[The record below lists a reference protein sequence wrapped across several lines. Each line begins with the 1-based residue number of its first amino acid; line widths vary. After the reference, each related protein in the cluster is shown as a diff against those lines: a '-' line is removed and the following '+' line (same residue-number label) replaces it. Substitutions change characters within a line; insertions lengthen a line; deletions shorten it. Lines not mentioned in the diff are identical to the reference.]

1 MWGSAIVGDEYD
13 TPQINGN
20 DFTKSVFNTLA
31 QHPHFYNKQIP
42 VVKESSLFIKED
54 IKSYG
59 FPKNG
64 DGWLE
69 ATYGK
74 DADSIIRMCRKM
86 RRNDKSNRDMIDA
99 IIDDVRTIKAMEV
112 EATINS
118 LTWSDGLQDTIR
130 YMGLNDRS
138 LKSLRKFGESRSTG
152 LQQACQMFLKA
163 TSVLSMLNEL
173 DDWGT
178 DEQENWVDAMQMR
191 KDAQK
196 MWRKTLHH
204 IDSISKDDKTT
215 LEFASSQLEKSGE
228 LSSRE
233 IVRRGVGVLNKS
245 ITPSKLGMLIKMY
258 GEELDIY
265 RSPTRGQFLKMGTDG
280 LIIKDIWAY
289 AAGFLDADGSIF
301 ISERGEPRATF
312 VATGERGKDHCEN
325 LHKALGCGR
334 LVLNQKIHK
343 NSNRSLHRLVF
354 QSKDDLRQLLKGI
367 LPHLKMKS
375 LQAKAV
381 LTFIDSKDKMRKNEL
396 QKLVTFSNW
405 KDDKKKADNLL
416 TKWGLDAD
424 TIGGYAE
431 GL

>member
-1 MWGSAIVGDEYD
+1 MWGSAIVGDVYD
-13 TPQINGN
+13 APTIIGD
-20 DFTKSVFNTLA
+20 DFTKSVYNTLT
-31 QHPHFYNKQIP
+31 QHPDYVYKSVP
-42 VVKESSLFIKED
+42 VKKESSLFVNEE
-54 IKSYG
+54 IKSYN
-59 FPKNG
+59 FSKNG

-69 ATYGK
+69 STYGK

-112 EATINS
+112 EATINNLS
-118 LTWSDGLQDTIR
+118 WSDGLQDTIR

-163 TSVLSMLNEL
+163 TSVLSMLNEMN
-173 DDWGT
+173 DWGIE
-178 DEQENWVDAMQMR
+178 EQQNWVDAMQMR

-196 MWRKTLHH
+196 MWRGTLHQ

-215 LEFASSQLEKSGE
+215 LEFVSKQLDENGE

-233 IVRRGVGVLNKS
+233 IVRRGVGVLHKS
-245 ITPSKLGMLIKMY
+245 ITPSKVGMLIKMY

-265 RSPTRGQFLKMGTDG
+265 RGHSRGMFVKMGTHG

-312 VATGERGKDHCEN
+312 VATGDRGKDQCES

-334 LVLNQKIHK
+334 LVLNQKVHK

-354 QSKDDLRQLLKGI
+354 QSKDDLRNLLKGI
-367 LPHLKMKS
+367 LPHLQMKS

-381 LTFIDSKDKMRKNEL
+381 LSYIDSKDKLRKDEL
-396 QKLVTFSNW
+396 QKLVTFNNW

-416 TKWGLDAD
+416 SKWGLDAD
-424 TIGGYAE
+424 TIGGFAE

>member
-13 TPQINGN
+13 TPQINGD

-42 VVKESSLFIKED
+42 VVEESSLFIKED

-74 DADSIIRMCRKM
+74 NADSIIRMCRKM

-99 IIDDVRTIKAMEV
+99 VIDDVRTIKAMEV
-112 EATINS
+112 EATINN

-130 YMGLNDRS
+130 YMGINDRS

-173 DDWGT
+173 NDWGT

-196 MWRKTLHH
+196 MWRKTLHQ

-215 LEFASSQLEKSGE
+215 LEFASTQLEKSGE

-354 QSKDDLRQLLKGI
+354 QSKGDLRQLLKGI

>member
-1 MWGSAIVGDEYD
+1 MWGSAIVGDVYD
-13 TPQINGN
+13 APAIVGD
-20 DFTKSVFNTLA
+20 DFTKSVYNTLT
-31 QHPHFYNKQIP
+31 QHPDYVHKSVP
-42 VVKESSLFIKED
+42 VKKESSLFVNQE
-54 IKSYG
+54 IKSYN

-69 ATYGK
+69 STYGK

-112 EATINS
+112 EATINN

-138 LKSLRKFGESRSTG
+138 LKSLRKFGESRSNG

-196 MWRKTLHH
+196 MWRKTLHQ

-215 LEFASSQLEKSGE
+215 LEFVSKQLEDNGE

-265 RSPTRGQFLKMGTDG
+265 RSPTRGQFLKMGTHG

-312 VATGERGKDHCEN
+312 VATGDRGRDQCES

-334 LVLNQKIHK
+334 LVLNQKVHK

-354 QSKDDLRQLLKGI
+354 QSKDDLRNLLKGI
-367 LPHLKMKS
+367 LPHLQMKS

-381 LTFIDSKDKMRKNEL
+381 LTYIDSKDKLRKDEL
-396 QKLVTFSNW
+396 HKLVTFNNW

-416 TKWGLDAD
+416 SKWGLDAD
-424 TIGGYAE
+424 TIGGFAE